1 METVPQLDFSIYP
14 SQAVWFI
21 CAFALLYLSVRYI
34 VVPKVE
40 SHIGARAK
48 LQGVALDRA
57 DSVYVRVRDEL
68 LKQKATLDEA
78 ERRAQSLINGA
89 VSEVAAAEEEALRL
103 LDEEVC
109 GMMDLAEK
117 QLEVLKKDSHEELVS
132 LSSGLAVTYYARISG
147 TKASDVVENDAT
159 RLSAKLYGESYD

>member
-21 CAFALLYLSVRYI
+21 CAFVLLYLSVRYV

-57 DSVYVRVRDEL
+57 DSMYVRVRDEL
-68 LKQKATLDEA
+68 LRQKASLDEV
-78 ERRAQSLINGA
+78 ERRAQDLISGA

-109 GMMDLAEK
+109 SMMNFAEK
-117 QLEVLKKDSHEELVS
+117 QLEILKEDSREELVS
-132 LSSGLAVTYYARISG
+132 LSSGVAAMYYARISG
-147 TKASDVVENDAT
+147 AKASDVVEKDAT
-159 RLSAKLYGESYD
+159 RLSAELYGESYD